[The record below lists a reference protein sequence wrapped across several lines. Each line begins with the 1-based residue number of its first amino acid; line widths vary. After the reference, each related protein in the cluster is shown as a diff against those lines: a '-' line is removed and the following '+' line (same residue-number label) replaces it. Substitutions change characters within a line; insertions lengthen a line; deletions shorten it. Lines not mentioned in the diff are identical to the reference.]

1 MLFVAQLWGHKR
13 TLENHSNTILVSKKL
28 KRPFKVPKYI
38 VCNLVP
44 LNIDEKDKGSNF
56 EINIRIND

>member
-13 TLENHSNTILVSKKL
+13 TQENYSNTILVSKKL
-28 KRPFKVPKYI
+28 KRAFK
-38 VCNLVP
+38 CNLVS

-56 EINIRIND
+56 EINIEIND

>member
-1 MLFVAQLWGHKR
+1 MLFVAQLWGHK
-13 TLENHSNTILVSKKL
+13 ENPRDLFQYNFSIKETQKSLCNFVS
-28 KRPFKVPKYI
+28 
-38 VCNLVP
+38 